1 MKKRAL
7 IMLALTACVFA
18 AGCSQK
24 KETEKAA
31 EKTEASV
38 ETEASTDLTKSE
50 DAAAEDMKDEAEEAA
65 EEAIAE
71 EIKQRP
77 TYRALDYVTVGEYKN
92 LPVTPITM
100 DELIDQRITQALSAA
115 SKYDKLEEG
124 TVQTGD
130 IANIDYEGKKD
141 GVAFPGGTAS
151 GYDLTIGSGSFIDGF
166 EDGLIG
172 VAIGDTVDLNL
183 TFPEQYH
190 SAELAGAA
198 VVFTVK
204 VNYVQR
210 APETITDELAAEL
223 SDNKYTNVA
232 DYRASL
238 EEEITPDFENT
249 KESGIYTEL
258 MTQIYNN
265 CTINDYPP
273 ELVEYGVSSMTNYY
287 KQYAQSN
294 NMEWEDFLS
303 QALGMDDASFREAAE
318 SSTKSGLQ
326 QELILMAIAET
337 EGLDQVS
344 DGEYQQKCEEY
355 TQSLG
360 YESVEDFKAEYD
372 PEMIRVSIVIEK
384 AQKCVRENALIVTA
398 EELEELSE
406 AEESSEAK

>member
-7 IMLALTACVFA
+7 IMLALAACIFT

-24 KETEKAA
+24 KETEKAT
-31 EKTEASV
+31 EKTQASV
-38 ETEASTDLTKSE
+38 ETEASTDHTKSE
-50 DAAAEDMKDEAEEAA
+50 DAAAEDMDQEAGEAA
-65 EEAIAE
+65 EEAIAQ
-71 EIKQRP
+71 EIRQRP

-100 DELIDQRITQALSAA
+100 EEMVDQRITQALSAA
-115 SKYDKLEEG
+115 SKYEKLEEG
-124 TVQTGD
+124 IVQSGD
-130 IANIDYEGKKD
+130 IANIDYEGKQD
-141 GVAFPGGTAS
+141 GVPFPGGTAA

-190 SAELAGAA
+190 SEKLAGAA

-210 APETITDELAAEL
+210 APETITDDLVKELTDGE
-223 SDNKYTNVA
+223 YTNVA

-238 EEEITPDFENT
+238 EEEITPDFENY

-258 MTQIYNN
+258 MTQVYNN

-273 ELVEYGVSSMTNYY
+273 ELIEYGVASMTDYY

-303 QALGMDDASFREAAE
+303 QALGMDEASFKEAAE
-318 SSTKSGLQ
+318 SSTRNGLQ

-360 YESVEDFKAEYD
+360 YESVEEFKAEYD

-384 AQKCVRENALIVTA
+384 AQKFVRDNALLVTA
-398 EELEELSE
+398 EELEALSE
-406 AEESSEAK
+406 AEETEA

>member
-7 IMLALTACVFA
+7 IMLALAACIFT

-24 KETEKAA
+24 KETEKAT
-31 EKTEASV
+31 EKTQASV
-38 ETEASTDLTKSE
+38 ETEASTDHTKSE
-50 DAAAEDMKDEAEEAA
+50 DAAAEDMDQEAGEAA
-65 EEAIAE
+65 EEAIAQ
-71 EIKQRP
+71 EIRQRP

-100 DELIDQRITQALSAA
+100 DEMVDQRITQALSAA
-115 SKYDKLEEG
+115 SKYEKLEEG
-124 TVQTGD
+124 IVQSGD
-130 IANIDYEGKKD
+130 IANIDYEGKQD
-141 GVAFPGGTAS
+141 GVPFPGGTAA

-190 SAELAGAA
+190 SEKLAGAA

-210 APETITDELAAEL
+210 APETITDDLVKELTDSE
-223 SDNKYTNVA
+223 YTNVA

-238 EEEITPDFENT
+238 EEEITPDFENY

-258 MTQIYNN
+258 MTQVYNN

-273 ELVEYGVSSMTNYY
+273 ELIEYGVASMTDYY

-303 QALGMDDASFREAAE
+303 QALGMDEASFKEAAE
-318 SSTKSGLQ
+318 SSTRNGLQ

-360 YESVEDFKAEYD
+360 YESVDEFKAEYD

-384 AQKCVRENALIVTA
+384 AQKFVRDNALLVTA
-398 EELEELSE
+398 EELEALSE
-406 AEESSEAK
+406 AEETEA

>member
-130 IANIDYEGKKD
+130 IANIDYEGK
-141 GVAFPGGTAS
+141 
-151 GYDLTIGSGSFIDGF
+151 
-166 EDGLIG
+166 
-172 VAIGDTVDLNL
+172 
-183 TFPEQYH
+183 
-190 SAELAGAA
+190 
-198 VVFTVK
+198 
-204 VNYVQR
+204 
-210 APETITDELAAEL
+210 
-223 SDNKYTNVA
+223 
-232 DYRASL
+232 
-238 EEEITPDFENT
+238 
-249 KESGIYTEL
+249 
-258 MTQIYNN
+258 
-265 CTINDYPP
+265 
-273 ELVEYGVSSMTNYY
+273 
-287 KQYAQSN
+287 
-294 NMEWEDFLS
+294 
-303 QALGMDDASFREAAE
+303 
-318 SSTKSGLQ
+318 
-326 QELILMAIAET
+326 
-337 EGLDQVS
+337 
-344 DGEYQQKCEEY
+344 
-355 TQSLG
+355 
-360 YESVEDFKAEYD
+360 
-372 PEMIRVSIVIEK
+372 
-384 AQKCVRENALIVTA
+384 
-398 EELEELSE
+398 
-406 AEESSEAK
+406 